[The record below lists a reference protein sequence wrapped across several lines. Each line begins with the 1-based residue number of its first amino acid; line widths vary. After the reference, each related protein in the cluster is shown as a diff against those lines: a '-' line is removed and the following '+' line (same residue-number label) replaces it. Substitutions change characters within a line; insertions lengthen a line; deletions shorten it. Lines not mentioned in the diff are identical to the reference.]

1 MAMNQRRAPASEDP
15 RAEVGRL
22 GSAIAGTAPAGR
34 PAQQGLPKRR
44 VRLLICGDNRL
55 MTGALA
61 TVMRHSGDIELAT
74 DPVASGREAI
84 GLAAEL
90 QPDVVLIALR
100 SGGAIDAIEAANRI
114 IEDSPE
120 IAVLLMIHERSDIRL
135 FEAIE
140 AGASGVIHDGDDVDD
155 LLNAVRRASRG
166 DVLVDPKRLPQLARR
181 AALERRRRSDV
192 ERRLE
197 TLTQREHEILA
208 LLRRGLRND
217 RIGEQLFISP
227 RTVETHVQHVM
238 RKLGVH
244 SKLEAAAFGMHDD
257 IVETK

>member
-1 MAMNQRRAPASEDP
+1 MVGGVMNQQRASASEDP
-15 RAEVGRL
+15 RVEVGRL
-22 GSAIAGTAPAGR
+22 GNTSPGTAPETE
-34 PAQQGLPKRR
+34 QGLGKRR

-74 DPVASGREAI
+74 DPVETGREAI

-100 SGGAIDAIEAANRI
+100 SGGAIDVMEATDRI

-120 IAVLLMIHERSDIRL
+120 VAVLLMIHERSDIRL
-135 FEAIE
+135 YEAIE
-140 AGASGVIHDGDDVDD
+140 AGASGVIHDGDDVDG
-155 LLNAVRRASRG
+155 LLNAVRRAARG

-181 AALERRRRSDV
+181 AALERRRRADV

-197 TLTQREHEILA
+197 ALTQREHEILA
-208 LLRRGLRND
+208 LLRRGLAND
-217 RIGEQLFISP
+217 RIGERLFISP
-227 RTVETHVQHVM
+227 RTVETHVHHVM
-238 RKLGVH
+238 HKLGVH
-244 SKLEAAAFGMHDD
+244 SKLEAAAFGVHDD
-257 IVETK
+257 IHQTE

>member
-1 MAMNQRRAPASEDP
+1 MNQRRAPASEDP

-34 PAQQGLPKRR
+34 TAQQGLPNRR

-84 GLAAEL
+84 SLAAEL

-100 SGGAIDAIEAANRI
+100 SGGAIDAIEAADRI
-114 IEDSPE
+114 IEESPE

>member
-1 MAMNQRRAPASEDP
+1 MAMNQQRAPASKGP
-15 RAEVGRL
+15 RAEGGRL
-22 GSAIAGTAPAGR
+22 GTAIAGTTPEGR
-34 PAQQGLPKRR
+34 PADDGLSKRR
-44 VRLLICGDNRL
+44 IRLLICGDNRL
-55 MTGALA
+55 LTGAVA
-61 TVMRHSGDIELAT
+61 SVMRHSGDIELAT
-74 DPVASGREAI
+74 EPVESGREAI
-84 GLAAEL
+84 DLAMEL
-90 QPDVVLIALR
+90 QPDVVLMALQ
-100 SGGAIDAIEAANRI
+100 SGGAMDSIEVTDRI

-135 FEAIE
+135 YEAIE
-140 AGASGVIHDGDDVDD
+140 AGASGVIHDGEDVDD

-166 DVLVDPKRLPQLARR
+166 EVLIDPNRLPQLARR

-192 ERRLE
+192 ERRLD

-208 LLRRGLRND
+208 LLRKGLRND

-244 SKLEAAAFGMHDD
+244 SKLEAAAFGVHDD
-257 IVETK
+257 IAQTD